1 MTEDPIYMKLDPT
14 VSRFAIELFPHLKN
28 MVEDDGCLYTQ
39 LLKAM
44 YGCTHASALW
54 YAEIKKELEK
64 LGYSVSTTDRCV
76 FRKRVGDRIYILLLY
91 VDDILALVD
100 EVEAENI
107 RLRLTKRFGEIVFE
121 IGKKLSYLGM
131 EIEVTSMGTM
141 VDMNFYIKQLLDGEA
156 VVTYVSPGAKET
168 FEVNPAAGLLSLEE
182 KKWYHSASVRPKH

>member
-1 MTEDPIYMKLDPT
+1 MTGDPIYMKLDPT

-131 EIEVTSMGTM
+131 EIEVTSMRTM
-141 VDMNFYIKQLLDGEA
+141 VDMSFYIKQLLDGEA
-156 VVTYVSPGAKET
+156 VVTYV
-168 FEVNPAAGLLSLEE
+168 
-182 KKWYHSASVRPKH
+182 

>member
-1 MTEDPIYMKLDPT
+1 
-14 VSRFAIELFPHLKN
+14 
-28 MVEDDGCLYTQ
+28 
-39 LLKAM
+39 M

-91 VDDILALVD
+91 VDDISALVD

-156 VVTYVSPGAKET
+156 VVTYVSPGTKET
-168 FEVNPAAGLLSLEE
+168 FEVNPVAGLLSLEE